1 MLDIQAAGAIS
12 IAIAVLLYAATYLS
26 FVRILRFP
34 RNWLRPAVSAL
45 LLTGGLAVML
55 LAHVAL
61 SSEGIDIAAL
71 GAAIFFSNQ
80 CFSISAIMFL
90 YPEPAAVGKF

>member
-1 MLDIQAAGAIS
+1 MLDIHTAGNIS
-12 IAIAVLLYAATYLS
+12 VAIAVVLYVATYLS

-34 RNWLRPAVSAL
+34 RNWLRPALSAL

-61 SSEGIDIAAL
+61 SSEGTDIAAL
-71 GAAIFFSNQ
+71 GAA
-80 CFSISAIMFL
+80 
-90 YPEPAAVGKF
+90 VGLLGLLFYTQ